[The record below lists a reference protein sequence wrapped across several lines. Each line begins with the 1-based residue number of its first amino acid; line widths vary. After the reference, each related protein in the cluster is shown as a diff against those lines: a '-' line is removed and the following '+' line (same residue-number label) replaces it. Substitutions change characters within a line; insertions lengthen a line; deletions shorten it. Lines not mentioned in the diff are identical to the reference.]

1 MVDRIWDKS
10 FCNEVKTVFKR
21 YEQAIKE
28 QKLEDA
34 KYSYEEMRHIMM
46 SHGSPEVRRDAGIA
60 IEFIDRKY
68 GGSNPEL
75 SITPDWRG
83 DFVAINKRVKMA
95 IRKGDLEELK
105 EIVSRMNLVLQRCN
119 SEAARQEAALVLLKV
134 GEADSKL
141 IGFENLYVDLI
152 KEEKTTSVKKEL
164 AKILNT
170 VDENTYNND
179 WDAILKKF
187 GNQDKNIVKI
197 VPSYT
202 FVGNLVQYKI
212 HIYNNFEFLV
222 WDVRFRVIPY
232 PQNSAIL
239 KVVPEN
245 TPTFDGHIAFLNT
258 IPPHSMKEV
267 SFLLSPKQL
276 QLFLEGEVLYRKPE
290 GQPEII
296 PVSHITVDLVQSF
309 PKLERID
316 APGVMHCREAYD
328 HYLKVRDLKAW
339 ALSKA
344 LLPETVYSISKQ
356 ILDKLGFSQVL
367 DIKQENP
374 FYGETLYFGRF
385 ATTATDV
392 ASDKELVI
400 IIRTSDENHSLE
412 LNIGAMKSA
421 HIIAIQIQFEIYL
434 KERLS
439 TLESV
444 KGMETITELRCPS
457 CLLGYEKGEREFCP
471 WCGFEF
477 PKSQVGVEIPKQQIV
492 PQK

>member
-1 MVDRIWDKS
+1 MDDRIWDKT

-68 GGSNPEL
+68 GGTNPEL

-95 IRKGDLEELK
+95 IRKGDIDELH

-134 GEADSKL
+134 GEADTKL
-141 IGFENLYVDLI
+141 ISFENLYVDLI
-152 KEEKTTSVKKEL
+152 KEEL

-170 VDENTYNND
+170 LDENTYEND

-187 GNQDKNIVKI
+187 GNQDKNTVKI

-202 FVGNLVQYKI
+202 FFGNLVQYKV
-212 HIYNNFEFLV
+212 HIYNNFDFLV
-222 WDVRFRVIPY
+222 WDVRFRIIPY
-232 PQNSAIL
+232 PQNATIW
-239 KVVPEN
+239 KVLPEN
-245 TPTFDGHIAFLNT
+245 TPTFEGHIAFLNT
-258 IPPHSMKEV
+258 ILPHSMKEV

-290 GQPEII
+290 GQPEIM
-296 PVSHITVDLVQSF
+296 PASHNTVDLVQIF

-344 LLPETVYSISKQ
+344 LLPETVYGISKQ

-374 FYGETLYFGRF
+374 FYGETLYFGKF
-385 ATTATDV
+385 STTTDIV
-392 ASDKELVI
+392 SDKELVI

-444 KGMETITELRCPS
+444 KGMESITELRCPS

-477 PKSQVGVEIPKQQIV
+477 PILHTSGEIPKQQV
-492 PQK
+492 QQPK